1 MYLQKLSKQENKYKS
16 TKNLNSKMKFD
27 NFKSPKNR
35 RADEKPT
42 KKIGLKRSTS
52 VKCQDRKKPCIRY
65 EHKVFLWLREPDLNQ
80 RPSGYEPDEL
90 PDCSIPRYLIL
101 QSFPDRYDIISLLYH
116 IVKYFIKIFFKGGVL
131 FAPHTYLIV
140 ILPLNL

>member
-1 MYLQKLSKQENKYKS
+1 MQDSIKVVLGVS
-16 TKNLNSKMKFD
+16 
-27 NFKSPKNR
+27 

-80 RPSGYEPDEL
+80 RPSGYEEINRR
-90 PDCSIPRYLIL
+90 C
-101 QSFPDRYDIISLLYH
+101 F
-116 IVKYFIKIFFKGGVL
+116 
-131 FAPHTYLIV
+131 
-140 ILPLNL
+140 